1 MTAIHSVVPGRV
13 LESGVRPR
21 ATWPIRAGELHRP
34 IAALQRSAQFW
45 AGDEPDERPLS
56 GVPPLPVDDDSPGA
70 PWLIRRPTRR
80 PALAPFDSGPPAV
93 FVELRGPDELAAA
106 NRVVAEAFGS
116 DEDHV
121 APRRISLPPEPLHL
135 RTWALF
141 WEASVLSCARSVVV
155 GDVVVLCAVATR
167 PALQG
172 RGLGSRMVSEVHRVH
187 EQMGV
192 VREFVACASL
202 VAVSIFE
209 RLGYDPVMDRQLAAA
224 AWKRDVAATRAER
237 GVARQPALRRQTGT
251 SACRAEP
258 PDPGQQKP
266 RAIPQTPNHRVL

>member
-1 MTAIHSVVPGRV
+1 MTAIHSVVPGRG
-13 LESGVRPR
+13 LESGALARTTWQIRSDEKHPFAAVR
-21 ATWPIRAGELHRP
+21 
-34 IAALQRSAQFW
+34 RSAQFW
-45 AGDEPDERPLS
+45 TGDGTDVQPLS
-56 GVPPLPVDDDSPGA
+56 RVPPLPVGDDSPGGA
-70 PWLIRRPTRR
+70 GWLISRPTRR
-80 PALAPFDSGPPAV
+80 PVLAPFASGPPAE

-116 DEDHV
+116 DEDEV

-172 RGLGSRMVSEVHRVH
+172 RGLGSRMVREVHRVH

-192 VREFVACASL
+192 VREFVAGVPL

-209 RLGYDPVMDRQLAAA
+209 RLGYDLVVDRPQVDAGR
-224 AWKRDVAATRAER
+224 KRAT
-237 GVARQPALRRQTGT
+237 ALRRL
-251 SACRAEP
+251 
-258 PDPGQQKP
+258 P
-266 RAIPQTPNHRVL
+266 R